1 MGLPR
6 PIVATAPIEGRA
18 ILDRAYDAFSRE
30 AKVREEMDQLVGSL
44 AELRRRTRAEE
55 WESFCRVDCIGHP
68 VRFLVHQDP
77 LTERAFFKPRGF
89 PGDAVLLDMF
99 YGEEGVQP
107 YVDEATPLGQEIYR
121 YTSAGMA
128 ATALRRRK
136 EVLAT
141 MIDRVSDADD
151 ETHIMTIGC
160 GHLREAGL
168 SQAVQNRK
176 IGRFLAVDRDADC
189 LRVVREKWGPFGVET
204 AESTVNEL
212 IDAAPDLGDF
222 NLVYAAGPYDLL
234 PRPAAI
240 RLTNA
245 LFEATRPGGLLL
257 VTNFLEGIKDVGYM
271 DAFMD
276 WRIHHRDAAEM
287 FALTSGLPE
296 DDIADRRTF
305 AEETGGIV
313 FLAVRRR

>member
-1 MGLPR
+1 MKASEAT
-6 PIVATAPIEGRA
+6 VASAPIEGRA
-18 ILDRAYDAFSRE
+18 ILDRAYDAFSSEGR
-30 AKVREEMDQLVGSL
+30 VFEEMDHLVGAL
-44 AELRRRTRAEE
+44 ADLRQRTSADD
-55 WESFCRVDCIGHP
+55 WNAFCRVECVGHP

-77 LTERAFFKPRGF
+77 LTERAFFKPRGY

-99 YGEEGVQP
+99 YGEDGVKP

-136 EVLAT
+136 EVLAS
-141 MIDRVSDADD
+141 MIDRVSDSHA
-151 ETHIMTIGC
+151 EPHIMTIGC

-168 SQAVQNRK
+168 SQALQERR
-176 IGRFLAVDRDADC
+176 IERFLAVDRDADC
-189 LRVVREKWGPFGVET
+189 LRVVREKWGPYGVDT

-212 IDAAPDLGDF
+212 IAATPDLGTF

-240 RLTNA
+240 RLTDA
-245 LFEATRPGGLLL
+245 LFEATQPGGLLL

-287 FALTSGLPE
+287 FSLTSGLPE
-296 DDIADRRTF
+296 EEIADRRTF
-305 AEETGGIV
+305 AEESGGIV

>member
-1 MGLPR
+1 
-6 PIVATAPIEGRA
+6 VHDATQGRA
-18 ILDRAYDAFSRE
+18 ILDRAYDAFSSE
-30 AKVREEMDQLVGSL
+30 ARVYEEMDYLVGAL
-44 AELRRRTRAEE
+44 ADMRRRASAEA
-55 WESFCRVDCIGHP
+55 WEAFCRVDCVGHP

-89 PGDAVLLDMF
+89 PGDAVLLDLF
-99 YGEEGVQP
+99 YGEEGVRP
-107 YVDEATPLGQEIYR
+107 YVDEATPLGQEIYK

-136 EVLAT
+136 EILAK
-141 MIDRVSDADD
+141 MIDQTSDTLS
-151 ETHIMTIGC
+151 ETHVMTIGC
-160 GHLREAGL
+160 GHLREAAL
-168 SQAVQNRK
+168 SQAVQQRR
-176 IGRFLAVDRDADC
+176 IERFLAVDRDADC
-189 LRVVREKWGPFGVET
+189 LRVVREKWGPFGVQT

-212 IDAAPDLGDF
+212 IAAAPDLGTF
-222 NLVYAAGPYDLL
+222 HLVYAAGPYDLL

-245 LFEATRPGGLLL
+245 LFEATRSGGLLL

-287 FALTSGLPE
+287 FNLTAGLPE
-296 DDIADRRTF
+296 EEIADRRTF

>member
-1 MGLPR
+1 
-6 PIVATAPIEGRA
+6 
-18 ILDRAYDAFSRE
+18 
-30 AKVREEMDQLVGSL
+30 
-44 AELRRRTRAEE
+44 
-55 WESFCRVDCIGHP
+55 
-68 VRFLVHQDP
+68 VHQDP

>member
-1 MGLPR
+1 
-6 PIVATAPIEGRA
+6 VYDAPSQGQA

-30 AKVREEMDQLVGSL
+30 EGRVYEEMDHLVGGL
-44 AELRRRTRAEE
+44 AELRRRASAEA
-55 WESFCRVDCIGHP
+55 WEAFCRVDCVGHP

-77 LTERAFFKPRGF
+77 LTERAYFKPRGF
-89 PGDAVLLDMF
+89 PGDAVLLDLF
-99 YGEEGVQP
+99 YGEEGIRP
-107 YVDEATPLGQEIYR
+107 YVDEATSLGQEIYA

-141 MIDRVSDADD
+141 MIDRVSATHS
-151 ETHIMTIGC
+151 ETHVMTIGC

-168 SQAVQNRK
+168 SQAVQQRR
-176 IGRFLAVDRDADC
+176 IERFLAVDRDADC

-212 IDAAPDLGDF
+212 IAAVPDLGTF

-234 PRPAAI
+234 PRPMAK

-245 LFEATRPGGLLL
+245 LFEATRSGGLLL

-271 DAFMD
+271 EAFMD

-287 FALTSGLPE
+287 FALTGDLPE
-296 DDIADRRTF
+296 DEIEDRRTF

>member
-1 MGLPR
+1 VKASSAEGEDLLNRAFDGLSQ
-6 PIVATAPIEGRA
+6 EGQA
-18 ILDRAYDAFSRE
+18 YETMDRL
-30 AKVREEMDQLVGSL
+30 VRGL
-44 AELRRRTRAEE
+44 AHLRRRARPET
-55 WESFCRVDCIGHP
+55 WEAFCRVDCVGHP

-89 PGDAVLLDMF
+89 PGDAVLLDLF
-99 YGEEGVQP
+99 YGDDGVRP
-107 YVDEATPLGQEIYR
+107 YVDEATRLGQEIYR

-141 MIDRVSDADD
+141 MIDRVSDTHR
-151 ETHIMTIGC
+151 ETHIMTVGC

-168 SQAVQNRK
+168 SMAVKQRR
-176 IGRFLAVDRDADC
+176 IDRFIAVDRDADC

-204 AESTVNEL
+204 VESTVNEL
-212 IDAAPDLGDF
+212 IHAVPFLGRF
-222 NLVYAAGPYDLL
+222 TMVYAAGPYDLL

-257 VTNFLEGIKDVGYM
+257 VTNFLEGMKDVGYLE
-271 DAFMD
+271 AFMD
-276 WRIHHRDAAEM
+276 WRIHYRNAADM
-287 FALTSGLPE
+287 FALTSQLPE
-296 DDIADRRTF
+296 SELADRRTF

>member
-1 MGLPR
+1 VYDGPSQ
-6 PIVATAPIEGRA
+6 GQA

-30 AKVREEMDQLVGSL
+30 GRVYEEMDHLVGGL
-44 AELRRRTRAEE
+44 AELRRRTSAEA
-55 WESFCRVDCIGHP
+55 WDAFCRVDCVGHP

-77 LTERAFFKPRGF
+77 LTERAYFKPRGF
-89 PGDAVLLDMF
+89 PGDAVLLDLF
-99 YGEEGVQP
+99 YGEEGIRP
-107 YVDEATPLGQEIYR
+107 YVDEATSLGQEIYK

-128 ATALRRRK
+128 ATALRQRK

-141 MIDRVSDADD
+141 MIDRVSDTLS

-168 SQAVQNRK
+168 SQAVQQRK
-176 IGRFLAVDRDADC
+176 IDRFLAVDRDADC

-212 IDAAPDLGDF
+212 IAAVPDLGTF

-234 PRPAAI
+234 PRPMAM

-245 LFEATRPGGLLL
+245 LFEAMRPGGLLL

-271 DAFMD
+271 EAFMD

-287 FALTSGLPE
+287 FALTGGLPE
-296 DDIADRRTF
+296 DEIADRRTF

-313 FLAVRRR
+313 FLAVRRRR

>member
-1 MGLPR
+1 M
-6 PIVATAPIEGRA
+6 ASAPIEGRA
-18 ILDRAYDAFSRE
+18 ILDRAYDAFSSEGR
-30 AKVREEMDQLVGSL
+30 VFEEMDHLVGAL
-44 AELRRRTRAEE
+44 ADLRRRTSADD
-55 WESFCRVDCIGHP
+55 WNAFCRVDCVGHP

-77 LTERAFFKPRGF
+77 LTERAYFKPRGYA
-89 PGDAVLLDMF
+89 GDAVLLDMF
-99 YGEEGVQP
+99 YGEDGVKP

-141 MIDRVSDADD
+141 MIDRVSDSNS
-151 ETHIMTIGC
+151 EPHIMTIGC

-168 SQAVQNRK
+168 SQALQERR
-176 IGRFLAVDRDADC
+176 IERFLAVDRDADC
-189 LRVVREKWGPFGVET
+189 LRVVREKWGPYGVDT

-212 IDAAPDLGDF
+212 IAATPDLGTF

-240 RLTNA
+240 RLTDA
-245 LFEATRPGGLLL
+245 LFEATQPGGLLL

-287 FALTSGLPE
+287 FSLTSGLPE
-296 DDIADRRTF
+296 EEIADRRTF
-305 AEETGGIV
+305 AEESGGIV

>member
-1 MGLPR
+1 MHDASSQGQ
-6 PIVATAPIEGRA
+6 V
-18 ILDRAYDAFSRE
+18 ILDRAYEAFSSQGL
-30 AKVREEMDQLVGSL
+30 VYEEMDQLVGGL
-44 AELRRRTRAEE
+44 AEMRRRSSSDE
-55 WESFCRVDCIGHP
+55 WNAFCRVDCVGHP

-77 LTERAFFKPRGF
+77 LTERAYFKPRGY
-89 PGDAVLLDMF
+89 PGDAVLLDLF
-99 YGEEGVQP
+99 YGEDGVRP

-136 EVLAT
+136 DVLAT
-141 MIDRVSDADD
+141 MIDEISDTLN

-160 GHLREAGL
+160 GHLREAAL
-168 SQAVQNRK
+168 SRAVQQRR
-176 IGRFLAVDRDADC
+176 IDRFLAIDRDADC
-189 LRVVREKWGPFGVET
+189 LRVVREKWGPFGVQIK
-204 AESTVNEL
+204 ESTVNEL
-212 IDAAPDLGDF
+212 IAAAPDLGTF

-234 PRPAAI
+234 SRPAAI

-257 VTNFLEGIKDVGYM
+257 VSNFLEGIRDVGYM
-271 DAFMD
+271 EAFMD
-276 WRIHHRDAAEM
+276 WRIHYRDAAEM

-296 DDIADRRTF
+296 DEIADRRTF